1 MSSEDHGQTNASSQ
15 MTSPLFQ
22 DRSLPAASL
31 AIMPR
36 APPSDRYTVTDTPIS
51 VIASSPALLM
61 NVSKFTSSPA
71 NSVCCIS
78 PVCVSVVVALGDS
91 ILTTSASGPIRP
103 SASIMSFCSSSVQ
116 SSATSEVLASIK
128 MAKIIGVNLLIVI
141 SSKRV
146 GRIPHAM

>member
-1 MSSEDHGQTNASSQ
+1 MSNEDHGQTNTSSQ

-61 NVSKFTSSPA
+61 NASKFTSSPA

-78 PVCVSVVVALGDS
+78 PVCVSVVVALGES
-91 ILTTSASGPIRP
+91 RATTSASGPIRP
-103 SASIMSFCSSSVQ
+103 FTRFSFSSIESSTFVGVKISPDKINEKKISCNIFIISV
-116 SSATSEVLASIK
+116 
-128 MAKIIGVNLLIVI
+128 
-141 SSKRV
+141 V
-146 GRIPHAM
+146 GNKLHI